1 MLDTY
6 EQIGIDKEY
15 SKCIKSFAS
24 VSAGGQIV
32 SSGSNN
38 MLEVLLGSFTEGSSN
53 SGQSLT
59 TAALEI
65 LLEEFL
71 NSGNYGRITGGESDS
86 LDWLDV
92 NLMKSSVD
100 YYRKNRFGTEL

>member
-1 MLDTY
+1 MYKKFCKRVGRRTDCV
-6 EQIGIDKEY
+6 KR
-15 SKCIKSFAS
+15 
-24 VSAGGQIV
+24 
-32 SSGSNN
+32 SNN

-92 NLMKSSVD
+92 IL
-100 YYRKNRFGTEL
+100 

>member
-1 MLDTY
+1 MY
-6 EQIGIDKEY
+6 
-15 SKCIKSFAS
+15 KSFAS

-71 NSGNYGRITGGESDS
+71 NSGNYGRITVEKVILWIGWMSI
-86 LDWLDV
+86 L
-92 NLMKSSVD
+92 
-100 YYRKNRFGTEL
+100 

>member
-1 MLDTY
+1 
-6 EQIGIDKEY
+6 
-15 SKCIKSFAS
+15 
-24 VSAGGQIV
+24 V

-71 NSGNYGRITGGESDS
+71 NPEITAGLRVEKVILWIGWMSI
-86 LDWLDV
+86 L
-92 NLMKSSVD
+92 
-100 YYRKNRFGTEL
+100 

>member
-1 MLDTY
+1 MKGKNLPRHCAGVLNTTGHRKHNKCQRFVNILPYGNLSKVNSMLDTY

-38 MLEVLLGSFTEGSSN
+38 MLEVLLG
-53 SGQSLT
+53 
-59 TAALEI
+59 AL
-65 LLEEFL
+65 
-71 NSGNYGRITGGESDS
+71 
-86 LDWLDV
+86 
-92 NLMKSSVD
+92 
-100 YYRKNRFGTEL
+100 RKVLQIPASP